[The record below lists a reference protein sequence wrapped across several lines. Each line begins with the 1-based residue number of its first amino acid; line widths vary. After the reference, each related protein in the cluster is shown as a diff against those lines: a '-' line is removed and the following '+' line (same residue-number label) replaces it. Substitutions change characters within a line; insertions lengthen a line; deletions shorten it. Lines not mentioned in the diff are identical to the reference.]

1 MKKSNFVLFLSI
13 ALSLL
18 GCNDENSPST
28 RSSSSSKEE
37 KGDIG
42 YRYLRSDLLAFRD
55 YSNMEILDRAF
66 SFEESFKNAYVSKGI
81 FGDEEPHFLSI
92 ASKKSKIS
100 IAPEEVKTDL
110 EGMKESSFRNLKFKN
125 SVQNADISMENVDSS
140 FLFEGTECS
149 LDSYLKDGV
158 FYANPNEDAY
168 RFLKWGMKYILPKYG
183 YDTSS
188 YELPRNGLKKTFSKE
203 AIEDIDRS
211 GLLPASK
218 SLSMVLPSFLNALL
232 ESEASLSQSYEIF
245 AGKPLYYF
253 DAVLDDLVKPVRKMV
268 DDILSF
274 SFEGEEWA
282 SIVKALEEKV
292 SPFLETVSSS
302 SLSLRIVYDKKALQR
317 TSLECRLSF
326 DQKKMESYIL
336 SLPEVE
342 VGETTIP
349 LSLTLKAK
357 PSLYFDGT
365 TAIAFPDF
373 SRYEEFEMPPKNNIL

>member
-1 MKKSNFVLFLSI
+1 MFLPI

-18 GCNDENSPST
+18 GCSNENSSST
-28 RSSSSSKEE
+28 NSSPSSKEE

-55 YSNMEILDRAF
+55 YSKMEIFDRAF

-81 FGDEEPHFLSI
+81 FGDEEPHFLSV
-92 ASKKSKIS
+92 ASKESKIS
-100 IAPEEVKTDL
+100 ISPKEVKTHF
-110 EGMKESSFRNLKFKN
+110 EGMKESSFRKLKFEN

-149 LDSYLKDGV
+149 LDSYLKDGI

-188 YELPRNGLKKTFSKE
+188 YELPRNGLKKTISE
-203 AIEDIDRS
+203 QTIDSVDRS
-211 GLLPASK
+211 GLLPVSSAL
-218 SLSMVLPSFLNALL
+218 SLVLPSFFNAIL

-253 DAVLDDLVKPVRKMV
+253 DAVLDDLVTPIQRMV
-268 DDILSF
+268 DDILAF
-274 SFEGEEWA
+274 SFDGEEWA
-282 SIVKALEEKV
+282 SMVKTLEEKV
-292 SPFLETVSSS
+292 SPFLKTISSS
-302 SLSLRIVYDKKALQR
+302 SLTLRIVYDKKALQR

-336 SLPEVE
+336 SLPEIE
-342 VGETTIP
+342 AGDTPIP
-349 LSLTLKAK
+349 LSLTVKAK
-357 PSLYFDGT
+357 PSFVFDGK

-373 SRYEEFEMPPKNNIL
+373 SGYEEFEMPPKK

>member
-1 MKKSNFVLFLSI
+1 MKKSNLALFLPI

-18 GCNDENSPST
+18 GCSDENGSST
-28 RSSSSSKEE
+28 NLSSSSKEE

-55 YSNMEILDRAF
+55 YSKMEIADRAF
-66 SFEESFKNAYVSKGI
+66 SFEESFKNAYISKGV
-81 FGDEEPHFLSI
+81 FGDEDPHFLSI
-92 ASKKSKIS
+92 ASKNSKIS
-100 IAPEEVKTDL
+100 ISPEQIETHF
-110 EGMKESSFRNLKFKN
+110 EGMKEPSLENLKFKN

-149 LDSYLKDGV
+149 LDSYFTDGV

-188 YELPRNGLKKTFSKE
+188 YELPRNGLKKTLSQE
-203 AIEDIDRS
+203 TIDNVNQS
-211 GLLPASK
+211 GLLPLSNAF
-218 SLSMVLPSFLNALL
+218 SLILPSFLNAIL
-232 ESEASLSQSYEIF
+232 ESDATLSPSYEIF

-253 DAVLDDLVKPVRKMV
+253 DAVLDDLVSPIQAVI

-274 SFEGEEWA
+274 PFEGEEWGSMA
-282 SIVKALEEKV
+282 AFLEEKA
-292 SPFLETVSSS
+292 SPFLKTISSS

-336 SLPEVE
+336 SLPNVE
-342 VGETTIP
+342 AGDTSIP
-349 LSLTLKAK
+349 LTLTVKAK
-357 PSLYFDGT
+357 PSFAFDGT
-365 TAIAFPDF
+365 NFISFPDF
-373 SRYEEFEMPPKNNIL
+373 SKYEEFEMPPKK